1 MPLAALVALLV
12 AAAGGALYLT
22 LADTGRSRGTSAGVG
37 ALSGGL
43 GALAVMAPIDFC
55 TFSAEYET
63 KDFVFGL
70 VLMGGAAFA
79 GARVGLAA
87 ISRSRSR
94 SDHDSAH
101 SVWRSWW
108 MPWVL
113 LSPTLVVLVVFLY
126 WPALRT
132 IQYSTQL
139 VRLSSPRRIDR
150 CLLNFTEL
158 IGPSRPWLALL
169 LFLVGVAGIGAGMLL
184 DRRGRY
190 VSSAARSMLTWTS
203 TIAIFGSLAYV
214 FTEDYRQVYVV
225 TMIISV
231 GTVVGGLV
239 ISLAIA
245 FVAYQPIRGAGVY
258 RTLLIWPYAISPPV
272 AGILFFV
279 IFDANTGIIDHW
291 VTSLFGMGIPSYR
304 TNAFLAQAMVILASI
319 WKTLGYNLL
328 FYVAGLQTI
337 PPDQVEA
344 AMIDGAS
351 AWQRFRYVVIPA
363 LSPIT
368 FFLIVTNL
376 TYAFFET
383 YGTID
388 FLTKGGPAGATN
400 VAMYE
405 IISVFNT
412 GGDLGRGSAQS
423 MLLFA
428 GVVGLTI
435 WQFRSTGRRV
445 SYG

>member
-1 MPLAALVALLV
+1 MPLPALIALLV
-12 AAAGGALYLT
+12 AAAVGAAVLSRAESSVMPLRLLAGAL
-22 LADTGRSRGTSAGVG
+22 G
-37 ALSGGL
+37 GGL
-43 GALAVMAPIDFC
+43 GALAVSAPLDFC
-55 TFSAEYET
+55 TFSDAYET

-70 VLMGGAAFA
+70 ALMALGTAAGIAAARAVLAPGKQSSNEA
-79 GARVGLAA
+79 
-87 ISRSRSR
+87 S
-94 SDHDSAH
+94 H

-113 LSPTLVVLVVFLY
+113 LSPTLAVLIVFLY

-132 IQYSTQL
+132 IQYSTKL
-139 VRLSSPRRIDR
+139 ARLSSPKRVDR
-150 CLLNFTEL
+150 CALNFTEL
-158 IGPSRPWLALL
+158 IGPSRPWLALVL
-169 LFLVGVAGIGAGMLL
+169 GGLGIAGVLAGALL
-184 DRRGRY
+184 DRQGTRMNQ
-190 VSSAARSMLTWTS
+190 SARSLVSAVS
-203 TIAIFGSLAYV
+203 TVALLSALAFV
-214 FTEDYRQVYVV
+214 FTDDYRQVYVV

-231 GTVVGGLV
+231 GTVVGGLA
-239 ISLAIA
+239 ISLGIA
-245 FVAYQPIRGAGVY
+245 FISYQPIRGASVY
-258 RTLLIWPYAISPPV
+258 RTLLIWPYAISPPI

-279 IFDANTGIIDHW
+279 MFDANTGIIDHW
-291 VTSLFGMGIPSYR
+291 TTSLLNTRLPDYR
-304 TNAFLAQAMVILASI
+304 TSTILAQGLVIMASI

-344 AMIDGAS
+344 AMIDGAT
-351 AWQRFRYVVIPA
+351 AWQRFRYVIIPA

-388 FLTKGGPAGATN
+388 FLTKGGPAGGTN

-405 IISVFNT
+405 IIQVFNT

-423 MLLFA
+423 MILFA
-428 GVVGLTI
+428 GVVALTM

>member
-1 MPLAALVALLV
+1 MPLLALLALLV
-12 AAAGGALYLT
+12 AAAVGAAT
-22 LADTGRSRGTSAGVG
+22 LARAGSGVMPLRLLG
-37 ALSGGL
+37 GVLGGGL
-43 GALAVMAPIDFC
+43 GALAVSAPLDFC
-55 TFSAEYET
+55 TFSDEYQT
-63 KDFVFGL
+63 KDLVFGL
-70 VLMGGAAFA
+70 VLMALGAAAGIAAARAVFA
-79 GARVGLAA
+79 PGKP
-87 ISRSRSR
+87 
-94 SDHDSAH
+94 SANEASH
-101 SVWRSWW
+101 AVWRSWW

-113 LSPTLVVLVVFLY
+113 LSPTLAVLIVFLY

-132 IQYSTQL
+132 IQYSTKL
-139 VRLSSPRRIDR
+139 ARLSNPKRIDR
-150 CLLNFTEL
+150 CTFNFTEL
-158 IGPSRPWLALL
+158 VGPSRPWLALVL
-169 LFLVGVAGIGAGMLL
+169 AGLGIAGILAGVLL
-184 DRRGRY
+184 DRQGTRMNRN
-190 VSSAARSMLTWTS
+190 ARSFAAAVS
-203 TIAIFGSLAYV
+203 TVALLSALAFM
-214 FTEDYRQVYVV
+214 FTDDYRQVYVV

-231 GTVVGGLV
+231 GTVIGGLG

-245 FVAYQPIRGAGVY
+245 FISYQPIRGASVY
-258 RTLLIWPYAISPPV
+258 RTLLIWPYAVSPPI

-279 IFDANTGIIDHW
+279 LFDANTGIIDYW
-291 VTSLFGMGIPSYR
+291 TTSLLNTGLADYR
-304 TNAFLAQAMVILASI
+304 TSTVLAQGVVILASI

-344 AMIDGAS
+344 AMIDGAT
-351 AWQRFRYVVIPA
+351 AWQRFRYVIIPA

-388 FLTKGGPAGATN
+388 FLTKGGPAGGTT

-405 IISVFNT
+405 IIQVFNT

-428 GVVGLTI
+428 GVVGLTM

>member
-1 MPLAALVALLV
+1 MPLLALIALLV
-12 AAAGGALYLT
+12 AAAAGAATLWRVGSNVGPLQLLGGAL
-22 LADTGRSRGTSAGVG
+22 G
-37 ALSGGL
+37 GGL
-43 GALAVMAPIDFC
+43 GALAVSAPLDFC
-55 TFSAEYET
+55 TFSSEYET

-70 VLMGGAAFA
+70 VLMTLGAVA
-79 GARVGLAA
+79 GIAAARAVWSPAKPSSNEASHG
-87 ISRSRSR
+87 
-94 SDHDSAH
+94 
-101 SVWRSWW
+101 VWRSRW

-113 LSPTLVVLVVFLY
+113 LSPTLAVLIVFLY

-132 IQYSTQL
+132 IRYSTKL
-139 VRLSSPRRIDR
+139 ARLSNPKRVDR
-150 CLLNFTEL
+150 CTYNFTEL
-158 IGPSRPWLALL
+158 IGPSRPWLALVL
-169 LFLVGVAGIGAGMLL
+169 AGLGIAGILAGLML
-184 DRRGRY
+184 DRRGTRTDHSGRSVIAA
-190 VSSAARSMLTWTS
+190 VSTVALLSA
-203 TIAIFGSLAYV
+203 LAFV
-214 FTEDYRQVYVV
+214 FTDDYRQVYVV

-231 GTVVGGLV
+231 GTVVGGLA
-239 ISLAIA
+239 ISLGIA
-245 FVAYQPIRGAGVY
+245 FISYQPIRGASVY
-258 RTLLIWPYAISPPV
+258 RTLLVWPYAISPPI

-279 IFDANTGIIDHW
+279 MFDANTGIIDHW
-291 VTSLFGMGIPSYR
+291 TTSLLDTGLADYR
-304 TNAFLAQAMVILASI
+304 TNAVLAQGVVIIASI

-337 PPDQVEA
+337 PPDQIEA

-351 AWQRFRYVVIPA
+351 AWQRFRYVIIPA

-388 FLTKGGPAGATN
+388 FLTKGGPAGGTN

-405 IISVFNT
+405 IIQVFNT

-423 MLLFA
+423 MILFA
-428 GVVGLTI
+428 GVVALTM

>member
-1 MPLAALVALLV
+1 MPLPALIALLV
-12 AAAGGALYLT
+12 AAAVGAAVLSRAESSVMPLRLLAGAL
-22 LADTGRSRGTSAGVG
+22 G
-37 ALSGGL
+37 GGL
-43 GALAVMAPIDFC
+43 GALAVSAPLDFC
-55 TFSAEYET
+55 TFSDEYET

-70 VLMGGAAFA
+70 ALMALGAAA
-79 GARVGLAA
+79 GIAAARAVLAPGKQSSNEA
-87 ISRSRSR
+87 S
-94 SDHDSAH
+94 H

-113 LSPTLVVLVVFLY
+113 LSPTLAVLIVFLY

-132 IQYSTQL
+132 IQYSTKL
-139 VRLSSPRRIDR
+139 ARLSSPKRVDR
-150 CLLNFTEL
+150 CTLNFTEL
-158 IGPSRPWLALL
+158 IGPSRPWLALVL
-169 LFLVGVAGIGAGMLL
+169 GGLGVAGVLAGALL
-184 DRRGRY
+184 DRQGTRM
-190 VSSAARSMLTWTS
+190 SQSARSLVSAVS
-203 TIAIFGSLAYV
+203 TVALLSALAFV
-214 FTEDYRQVYVV
+214 FTDDYRQVYVV

-231 GTVVGGLV
+231 GTVVGGLA
-239 ISLAIA
+239 ISLGIA
-245 FVAYQPIRGAGVY
+245 FISYQPIRGASVY
-258 RTLLIWPYAISPPV
+258 RTLLIWPYAISPPI

-291 VTSLFGMGIPSYR
+291 TTSLLNTRLPDYR
-304 TNAFLAQAMVILASI
+304 TSSILAQGLVILASI

-344 AMIDGAS
+344 AMIDGAT
-351 AWQRFRYVVIPA
+351 AWQRFRYVIIPA

-388 FLTKGGPAGATN
+388 FLTKGGPAGGTN

-405 IISVFNT
+405 IIQVFNT

-423 MLLFA
+423 MILFA
-428 GVVGLTI
+428 GVVALTM

>member
-1 MPLAALVALLV
+1 MPLLALIVLLV
-12 AAAGGALYLT
+12 AAAVGAASLSRGGSSVLPLRLLGGAL
-22 LADTGRSRGTSAGVG
+22 G
-37 ALSGGL
+37 GGL
-43 GALAVMAPIDFC
+43 GALAVSAPLDFC
-55 TFSAEYET
+55 TFSDEYET

-70 VLMGGAAFA
+70 FLMALGAAAGIAAARAVFA
-79 GARVGLAA
+79 PGKQTANEASHG
-87 ISRSRSR
+87 
-94 SDHDSAH
+94 
-101 SVWRSWW
+101 VWRSWW

-113 LSPTLVVLVVFLY
+113 LSPTLAVLIVFLY

-132 IQYSTQL
+132 IRYSTKL
-139 VRLSSPRRIDR
+139 ARLSNPKRVDR
-150 CLLNFTEL
+150 CTFNFTEL
-158 IGPSRPWLALL
+158 VGPSRPWLALVL
-169 LFLVGVAGIGAGMLL
+169 AGLGIAGILAGVLL
-184 DRRGRY
+184 DRQGTRMNR
-190 VSSAARSMLTWTS
+190 SARSLAASVS
-203 TIAIFGSLAYV
+203 TVALLSALAFV
-214 FTEDYRQVYVV
+214 FTDDYRQVYVV

-231 GTVVGGLV
+231 GTVVGGLA

-245 FVAYQPIRGAGVY
+245 FISYQPIRGAGVY
-258 RTLLIWPYAISPPV
+258 RTLLVWPYAVSPPI

-279 IFDANTGIIDHW
+279 LFDANTGIIDHW
-291 VTSLFGMGIPSYR
+291 TTSLLDTGLADYR
-304 TNAFLAQAMVILASI
+304 TNAVLAQAVVIMASI

-344 AMIDGAS
+344 AMIDGAT
-351 AWQRFRYVVIPA
+351 AWQRFRYVIIPA

-388 FLTKGGPAGATN
+388 FLTKGGPAGETN

-405 IISVFNT
+405 IIQVFNT

-423 MLLFA
+423 MILFA
-428 GVVGLTI
+428 GVVALTM